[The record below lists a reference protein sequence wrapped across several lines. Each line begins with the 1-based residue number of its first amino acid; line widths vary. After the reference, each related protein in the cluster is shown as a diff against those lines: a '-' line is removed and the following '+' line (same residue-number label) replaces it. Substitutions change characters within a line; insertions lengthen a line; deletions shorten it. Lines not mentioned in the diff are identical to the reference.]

1 MSNDTHLKQKEQEYK
16 GRAFKELGEDKDMVQ
31 SLFSKLKDNQDIR
44 KMFSGNNGAFSFFS
58 RKTNKPVSND
68 KQKENKKKVS
78 KKLNRYP
85 SMLRI
90 KGFESDAEDE
100 GFVKV
105 IHKGRK
111 GKITL
116 ETDVENTF
124 LSRSNDAGKIEITTT
139 EVKKINGYNGMS
151 WR

>member
-1 MSNDTHLKQKEQEYK
+1 
-16 GRAFKELGEDKDMVQ
+16 
-31 SLFSKLKDNQDIR
+31 
-44 KMFSGNNGAFSFFS
+44 
-58 RKTNKPVSND
+58 
-68 KQKENKKKVS
+68 
-78 KKLNRYP
+78 
-85 SMLRI
+85 MLRI

-100 GFVKV
+100 VFVKV